1 MARGEWWFGTAD
13 IGKSIGNASCS
24 FSCFADPVKFLN
36 TWPNSSLSY
45 LWCSKLQKDALKA
58 AQPYLPHNFT
68 IYFLLCNLVLW
79 TAASLFPESSQ
90 NIAAI
95 EQWKKIWLFWFC
107 WGLCS
112 PCIYIYIIY
121 HTNLIVWLT
130 GSTSYQ
136 KEMVSPPICLFFE
149 KVCHGTTLL
158 ANTLSSTQDGKKWPR
173 NIWSG
178 LFLKLMA
185 VGL

>member
-95 EQWKKIWLFWFC
+95 EQWKKSGCFGFVEGC
-107 WGLCS
+107 A
-112 PCIYIYIIY
+112 PPVYIYISSI
-121 HTNLIVWLT
+121 IQIWL
-130 GSTSYQ
+130 YDLQ
-136 KEMVSPPICLFFE
+136 VQQMQ
-149 KVCHGTTLL
+149 
-158 ANTLSSTQDGKKWPR
+158 TQYFNMYINMNFCP
-173 NIWSG
+173 
-178 LFLKLMA
+178 KL
-185 VGL
+185 

>member
-36 TWPNSSLSY
+36 TWSNSSLSY

-95 EQWKKIWLFWFC
+95 EQWKKSGCFGFVEGC
-107 WGLCS
+107 A
-112 PCIYIYIIY
+112 PPVYIYIYHLSY
-121 HTNLIVWLT
+121 KFDCMTYRLNRCKH
-130 GSTSYQ
+130 STSTC
-136 KEMVSPPICLFFE
+136 KHEFLP
-149 KVCHGTTLL
+149 KVV
-158 ANTLSSTQDGKKWPR
+158 AQIFWWP
-173 NIWSG
+173 G
-178 LFLKLMA
+178 GAL
-185 VGL
+185 